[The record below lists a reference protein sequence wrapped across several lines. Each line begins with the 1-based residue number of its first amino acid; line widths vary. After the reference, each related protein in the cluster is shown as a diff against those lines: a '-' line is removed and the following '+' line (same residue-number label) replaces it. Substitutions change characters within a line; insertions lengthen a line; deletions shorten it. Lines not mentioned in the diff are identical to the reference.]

1 MDAGDADV
9 EVVESAFD
17 DGERVVAVAALRTR
31 SVDAQFG
38 PRARMRGDDGGDPGW
53 TRETLT

>member
-17 DGERVVAVAALRTR
+17 DGERVVAVAALRAR

-38 PRARMRGDDGGDPGW
+38 PRARMRGDDGGDP
-53 TRETLT
+53 